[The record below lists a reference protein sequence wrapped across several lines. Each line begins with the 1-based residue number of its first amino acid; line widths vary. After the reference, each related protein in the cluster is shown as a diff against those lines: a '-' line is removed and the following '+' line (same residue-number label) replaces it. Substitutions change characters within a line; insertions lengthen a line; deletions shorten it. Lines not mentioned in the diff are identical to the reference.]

1 MKALADFIVSGRLQA
16 ILVTALSGIL
26 AFLATPW
33 STLLVYLGAASIAL
47 VNLRIGPAKG
57 LQILVIATLVTGL
70 FYQVT
75 GIPAAAIA
83 VTLLVI
89 WLPCW
94 IVSTVLWQSG
104 RIGLAM
110 LAGAAAGVLGLLLV
124 YVSHGDPAPWWL
136 GRLQQLSPDLERSG
150 LFTGTAQIDSLL
162 QDLSRLMSG
171 VVIASVVLSAISSVL
186 LARWWQ
192 SLQVNP
198 GGLRAEF
205 NTLRLGMTAGLLTL
219 GVMAFAW
226 FADGIGHD
234 LAAQGAMIL
243 LVPYLFAGLAVFHGL
258 VAASGRGRVWLIVV
272 YVLLAIRPQVA
283 LLLAAGGLLDTWID
297 FRRRFGGGEG
307 KPVD

>member
-94 IVSTVLWQSG
+94 IVSTVL
-104 RIGLAM
+104 
-110 LAGAAAGVLGLLLV
+110 
-124 YVSHGDPAPWWL
+124 
-136 GRLQQLSPDLERSG
+136 
-150 LFTGTAQIDSLL
+150 
-162 QDLSRLMSG
+162 
-171 VVIASVVLSAISSVL
+171 
-186 LARWWQ
+186 
-192 SLQVNP
+192 
-198 GGLRAEF
+198 
-205 NTLRLGMTAGLLTL
+205 
-219 GVMAFAW
+219 
-226 FADGIGHD
+226 
-234 LAAQGAMIL
+234 
-243 LVPYLFAGLAVFHGL
+243 
-258 VAASGRGRVWLIVV
+258 
-272 YVLLAIRPQVA
+272 
-283 LLLAAGGLLDTWID
+283 
-297 FRRRFGGGEG
+297 
-307 KPVD
+307 